1 MITKEEETKGAKT
14 KKKSAERQQ
23 LIDRYRTN
31 RRKHL
36 LTKKYNPCTKDY
48 MEGRL
53 KELREILITV
63 FDAREEVE
71 KIEAEKV

>member
-1 MITKEEETKGAKT
+1 MITKEEEPKKT
-14 KKKSAERQQ
+14 GKKKSTERQQ
-23 LIDRYRTN
+23 MIDRYRTN

-53 KELREILITV
+53 KELREILIDV
-63 FDAREEVE
+63 FDAKDEVE
-71 KIEAEKV
+71 AIEEEKV

>member
-1 MITKEEETKGAKT
+1 MITKEEEPKKG

-23 LIDRYRTN
+23 LIGRYRTN

-53 KELREILITV
+53 KELREILIDI
-63 FDAREEVE
+63 FDAKDEVE
-71 KIEAEKV
+71 AIEEEKV